1 MSELTTQVRE
11 LLAAEPALRPVD
23 MAKRLS
29 VSEWELMCCLP
40 QEMVCLLDGRHA
52 QTVLERVAEWGPV
65 TTIMEVAGSI
75 FEVKASLPRGR
86 LGHGYYNL
94 FGEPGQLHGHLK
106 LDAIRHLALQS
117 KPHRGKEAH
126 AMVFFGADG
135 RCIFKIYLGRD
146 EKGALFPEQITA
158 FHELKELQHG

>member
-1 MSELTTQVRE
+1 MFELATRVGE
-11 LLAAEPALRPVD
+11 LLAAEPALRPVE

-29 VSEWELMCCLP
+29 VSEWDVMCCLP
-40 QEMVCLLDGRHA
+40 QEMVCPLDGRHA

-86 LGHGYYNL
+86 MGHGYYNL
-94 FGEPGQLHGHLK
+94 FGEPGQLHGHLR
-106 LDAIRHLALQS
+106 LDAVCHIALQS

-126 AMVFFGADG
+126 AMVFFDADG

-146 EKGALFPEQITA
+146 ERGALFPAQIA
-158 FHELKELQHG
+158 DFNALKELQHG